1 MRYATVLLLLFLV
14 VGSIGCGPSD
24 EFLYYRYQYET
35 RCENMARNY
44 RDGNYRWVDF
54 NHMGGYFKYRVG
66 KMTAA
71 ELRGLLGE
79 PRVVT
84 PKDCYYGDALW
95 CVYGDVVLDED
106 NWDGYDKHDQ
116 VLHYGEGGPPEHS
129 IPDESSNLFFVLKD
143 NVVVG
148 VWTALQ

>member
-1 MRYATVLLLLFLV
+1 MRHAVVLLLLFLV
-14 VGSIGCGPSD
+14 AGVIGCGPSE
-24 EFLYYRYQYET
+24 EFLYYRERYEAC
-35 RCENMARNY
+35 CENMADNY
-44 RDGNYRWVDF
+44 RKGNHSAADF
-54 NHMGGYFKYRVG
+54 NHIAGYFKYRVG

-71 ELRGLLGE
+71 ELRGLLGQ

-84 PKDCYYGDALW
+84 PKDCYYGNALW
-95 CVYGDVVLDED
+95 CVYGDVVLEED

-116 VLHYGEGGPPEHS
+116 VLHYGQSGPPDHS

-143 NVVVG
+143 GVVVG